1 MTMGGDHEY
10 LSRTHIMLEHS
21 KTADSRIR
29 QEFAL
34 LISKRN
40 FAESDLLSV
49 SDDRYRSV
57 DSSRFIRSV
66 LICVAGKIPLGP
78 TGVLVE

>member
-1 MTMGGDHEY
+1 MTMGGDHQY
-10 LSRTHIMLEHS
+10 LSRTHIALEHS

-40 FAESDLLSV
+40 FAESEFAQCQRRSV
-49 SDDRYRSV
+49 SIG
-57 DSSRFIRSV
+57 RFF
-66 LICVAGKIPLGP
+66 AF
-78 TGVLVE
+78 